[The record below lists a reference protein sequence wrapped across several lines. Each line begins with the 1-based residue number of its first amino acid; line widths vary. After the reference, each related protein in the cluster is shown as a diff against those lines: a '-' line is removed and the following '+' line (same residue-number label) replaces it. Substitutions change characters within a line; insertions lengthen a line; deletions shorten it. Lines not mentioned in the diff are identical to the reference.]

1 MDESYINLESVFTSY
16 NYGTQN
22 TKEQI
27 IKLLRTG
34 RNSKKSKSSKP
45 NFDLINTVG
54 LLLN

>member
-34 RNSKKSKSSKP
+34 RNSKKSKRSKP
-45 NFDLINTVG
+45 NFDLNNMVG